1 MVKMAKF
8 YVFSGRKALWNL
20 VILLLVIAA
29 LVYMFRVEE
38 VVNSGEDVTT
48 EFDQS
53 LAQVVLVEPVTV
65 RTVPTKFSEY
75 KLERE
80 RMRSRQVELLQNLAY
95 DGQTEGERK
104 AQAQLDLQAFIQKIG
119 RETEIENLLK
129 AQGYLDALVLLDQ
142 EAITV
147 VVPVS
152 LIREEAARI
161 GEMVHRLTGIGF
173 ERITI
178 VDETIGA

>member
-1 MVKMAKF
+1 MAKF

-95 DGQTEGERK
+95 DGQTEERK
-104 AQAQLDLQAFIQKIG
+104 AQAQLDLQAFIQRSVEKQ
-119 RETEIENLLK
+119 RL
-129 AQGYLDALVLLDQ
+129 
-142 EAITV
+142 
-147 VVPVS
+147 
-152 LIREEAARI
+152 RI
-161 GEMVHRLTGIGF
+161 C
-173 ERITI
+173 
-178 VDETIGA
+178 

>member
-1 MVKMAKF
+1 MKMAKF

-80 RMRSRQVELLQNLAY
+80 RMRSRQVELLQESGLRRP
-95 DGQTEGERK
+95 DRGGT
-104 AQAQLDLQAFIQKIG
+104 
-119 RETEIENLLK
+119 
-129 AQGYLDALVLLDQ
+129 QG
-142 EAITV
+142 
-147 VVPVS
+147 
-152 LIREEAARI
+152 
-161 GEMVHRLTGIGF
+161 TGAIGF
-173 ERITI
+173 AGLYSKDR
-178 VDETIGA
+178 